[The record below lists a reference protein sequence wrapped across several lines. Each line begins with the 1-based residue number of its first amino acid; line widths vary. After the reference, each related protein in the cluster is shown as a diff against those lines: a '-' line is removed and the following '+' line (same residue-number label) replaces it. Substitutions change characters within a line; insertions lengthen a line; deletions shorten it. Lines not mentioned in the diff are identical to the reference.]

1 MMPFWFGFIPPR
13 TGPDPSHTK
22 PIPEIFFFGQK
33 RVRMQ
38 QYPDSIRTHKVP
50 GTGMAGFLPYRYFL
64 DYMAFYYP
72 SYEFINQTL
81 KSVLHPDISL
91 LMGKF
96 CKLNVRY
103 ILACCLV
110 HCLSLA
116 LSRLHIMGFSK
127 TLTRFLLCL
136 DIDGW
141 MFQY

>member
-1 MMPFWFGFIPPR
+1 MLDQYFMEFSRPPVN
-13 TGPDPSHTK
+13 TLFMENCSPTHL
-22 PIPEIFFFGQK
+22 
-33 RVRMQ
+33 MQ
-38 QYPDSIRTHKVP
+38 LFQV
-50 GTGMAGFLPYRYFL
+50 YRY
-64 DYMAFYYP
+64 YMAFYCP

-141 MFQY
+141 MFQYQAFTTIRECSFYKFVSIRD